1 MTEYEK
7 RKVKSIAKDDVQIL
21 HTTDKLER
29 RQMQKLKQIY
39 QPLLRWIT
47 NHAQVKYK
55 MEKTYL
61 SQKLATAPLFI
72 FTSQYGYSAQMEKI
86 QKAQA
91 FSSNE
96 KSAGYMAAK
105 KSLEINPAHP
115 VIKKLL
121 EECSEGSG
129 VPSDA
134 SIE

>member
-1 MTEYEK
+1 
-7 RKVKSIAKDDVQIL
+7 
-21 HTTDKLER
+21 
-29 RQMQKLKQIY
+29 MQKLKQIY

-47 NHAQVKYK
+47 NHVQVKYK

-61 SQKLATAPLFI
+61 SQKLASAPLFI

-96 KSAGYMAAK
+96 KSAGYMSAK

-121 EECSEGSG
+121 EECSEGDG
-129 VPSDA
+129 TPSTA
-134 SIE
+134 SVE